1 MDRIY
6 QARMVKT
13 CKAGYKT
20 FSRFDYMVIAD
31 VEVIPPEVVLA
42 EGNSLTGQI
51 TYEHLWKR
59 YRVAVLQG

>member
-1 MDRIY
+1 
-6 QARMVKT
+6 
-13 CKAGYKT
+13 
-20 FSRFDYMVIAD
+20 MVIAD